1 MTKMRL
7 FAAAFLL
14 SAPQLL
20 QAQCDGQR
28 FFSSVFSGVEVS
40 ADNKY
45 GENLDVDGNNTELFF
60 DFYAPEGDQ
69 MAERPL
75 VILAHGGS
83 FIGGERTGTDVVPL
97 ATDLAKHGF
106 AVASIS
112 YRLGIE
118 GFPLGIDS
126 VTASEAVVRAVHD
139 MRAAVR
145 YFRKDYQ
152 AGNAFKVDPNAI
164 YVAGVSAG
172 AFMALHLAY
181 LDEASEIPDYVDQD
195 KPGLTGGVEGESGN
209 AGFSSDAKAVVNIA
223 GALRDKNWLKAGDEP
238 LISFHGTDDQT
249 VPYGTDMLTF
259 LGFVEIF
266 VVDGSKSVH
275 DHAVSLGV
283 NSCME
288 TQYGQDHIPHVDNA
302 QYYDTVM
309 VMTRNFLASDFCEA
323 TFSCEYGNIS
333 AVQDLS
339 ANTGFSLFPNPSD
352 GHIQFSS
359 PINHVKVLN
368 NMGQLVFEKIETD
381 AFEKLDIHTIE
392 PGVYHLV
399 IDGGKHL
406 PQQIVIQ

>member
-1 MTKMRL
+1 MIKMKL

-28 FFSSVFSGVEVS
+28 FFSPVFSNVEVVS
-40 ADNKY
+40 DNKY

-69 MAERPL
+69 MEERPL

-83 FIGGERTGTDVVPL
+83 FIGGERTGADVVPL
-97 ATDLAKHGF
+97 ANDLAKHGF

-126 VTASEAVVRAVHD
+126 VTASEAVIRAVHD

-145 YFRKDYQ
+145 FFRKDYQ
-152 AGNAFKVDPNAI
+152 AGNGLKIDPNAI

-181 LDEASEIPDYVDQD
+181 LDEESEIPDYVDQN
-195 KPGLTGGVEGESGN
+195 KPGLTGGIEGESGN
-209 AGFSSDAKAVVNIA
+209 PGFSSEARAVVNIA

-259 LGFVEIF
+259 LGFVDIF

-275 DHAVSLGV
+275 DHAVSVGV

-288 TQYGQDHIPHVDNA
+288 TQYGQDHIPHVENA
-302 QYYDTVM
+302 QYYDTVL
-309 VMTRNFLASDFCEA
+309 VMTRNFMASDFCNA
-323 TFSCEYGNIS
+323 TFSCEYGNVS
-333 AVQDLS
+333 AVADLS
-339 ANTGFSLFPNPSD
+339 RNTGVSLFPNPSD
-352 GHIQFSS
+352 GYIQFSS
-359 PINHVKVLN
+359 PINQLKVFN
-368 NMGQLVFEKIETD
+368 NIGQLVFEKTESS
-381 AFEKLDIHTIE
+381 AFSEVDLQRLD
-392 PGVYHLV
+392 PGVFYIV
-399 IDGGKHL
+399 MEDEEHL
-406 PQQIVIQ
+406 PQRIILQ